1 MKMTKRLLAAVL
13 ALMIFITVPAF
24 AEDNLKYLPE
34 SEEAAFFNMVASD
47 LVNLYQFDITKDQ
60 LLTRTL
66 TNLLNNDP
74 DALDTF
80 LRALFNSLDPY
91 SEFYTPEE
99 YKQLMQSIENVTGG
113 IGVQMT
119 KGEQYV
125 EIVNVLDGSPALA
138 AGVKVG
144 DKIVKVDG
152 ENMFGKGTDYL
163 GGKVKGE
170 IGTQVVLT
178 LLRGN
183 DEIEVTVTRGEL
195 VDRTVESGLVS
206 DEVGYLYI
214 ISFSSATE
222 GEVKAALAAFDE
234 LGVKKIILDLRNNPG
249 GYVDAAVNI
258 AKNFVPEGIIASHY
272 TKYTDST
279 EEYRSELKET
289 KYELVTLVN
298 EYTASAAELLASAL
312 QESGASELIGRQTY
326 GKAVTQAVFGLYG
339 GRMCKVTSG
348 EYITRNGNKINN
360 IGIVPD
366 ITVDNRVVT
375 FEQTSAGKMKY
386 APSYREGDSDE
397 GVYLAKL
404 RLNVLGYD
412 VGVRNNEYDETMKY
426 AVMAYQED
434 AGLEATGVLDIS
446 TQICMENDA
455 SGEKVLIDSQAAK
468 AFEYFGLTY
477 SGLRVGQD

>member
-152 ENMFGKGTDYL
+152 ENSL
-163 GGKVKGE
+163 
-170 IGTQVVLT
+170 
-178 LLRGN
+178 
-183 DEIEVTVTRGEL
+183 
-195 VDRTVESGLVS
+195 
-206 DEVGYLYI
+206 
-214 ISFSSATE
+214 
-222 GEVKAALAAFDE
+222 
-234 LGVKKIILDLRNNPG
+234 
-249 GYVDAAVNI
+249 
-258 AKNFVPEGIIASHY
+258 
-272 TKYTDST
+272 
-279 EEYRSELKET
+279 
-289 KYELVTLVN
+289 
-298 EYTASAAELLASAL
+298 
-312 QESGASELIGRQTY
+312 
-326 GKAVTQAVFGLYG
+326 GKAPTTWAV
-339 GRMCKVTSG
+339 RS
-348 EYITRNGNKINN
+348 
-360 IGIVPD
+360 
-366 ITVDNRVVT
+366 RVRLGHRLCLR
-375 FEQTSAGKMKY
+375 FCAAMM
-386 APSYREGDSDE
+386 
-397 GVYLAKL
+397 KL
-404 RLNVLGYD
+404 RS
-412 VGVRNNEYDETMKY
+412 R
-426 AVMAYQED
+426 
-434 AGLEATGVLDIS
+434 
-446 TQICMENDA
+446 
-455 SGEKVLIDSQAAK
+455 
-468 AFEYFGLTY
+468 
-477 SGLRVGQD
+477 

>member
-178 LLRGN
+178 LLRRN
-183 DEIEVTVTRGEL
+183 DEM
-195 VDRTVESGLVS
+195 
-206 DEVGYLYI
+206 
-214 ISFSSATE
+214 
-222 GEVKAALAAFDE
+222 
-234 LGVKKIILDLRNNPG
+234 
-249 GYVDAAVNI
+249 
-258 AKNFVPEGIIASHY
+258 
-272 TKYTDST
+272 
-279 EEYRSELKET
+279 RS
-289 KYELVTLVN
+289 
-298 EYTASAAELLASAL
+298 
-312 QESGASELIGRQTY
+312 R
-326 GKAVTQAVFGLYG
+326 
-339 GRMCKVTSG
+339 
-348 EYITRNGNKINN
+348 
-360 IGIVPD
+360 
-366 ITVDNRVVT
+366 
-375 FEQTSAGKMKY
+375 
-386 APSYREGDSDE
+386 
-397 GVYLAKL
+397 
-404 RLNVLGYD
+404 
-412 VGVRNNEYDETMKY
+412 
-426 AVMAYQED
+426 
-434 AGLEATGVLDIS
+434 
-446 TQICMENDA
+446 
-455 SGEKVLIDSQAAK
+455 
-468 AFEYFGLTY
+468 
-477 SGLRVGQD
+477 